1 MRCFAI
7 VREGLEEILRD
18 LPKHIASSAFTFI
31 IISDS
36 KEGSKLM
43 TKPQRR

>member
-1 MRCFAI
+1 LRCFAI

-18 LPKHIASSAFTFI
+18 LPKHVASFAPTFI

-36 KEGSKLM
+36 KEGNKLI